1 MNKFVAALTASAVVA
16 SVVVP
21 VATHANTTSF
31 ADLEGYAKD
40 SQDAVKY
47 LVDLKVVTGTSPT
60 TFSPNTDITRGQIVK
75 ILGRYLINVE
85 GQTIP
90 ADWETK
96 ARFTDV
102 PVDHK
107 DKELVQLAA
116 LTFDAGIFQGSEGK
130 LNTAGK
136 MTRENLALVVDRL
149 AKEVTGQD
157 LVTIA
162 AALNMT
168 GNVSDL
174 SKAKAESRNAISALN
189 ALKISNVAEFNPK
202 GNVKRVH
209 FTSLFAKM
217 LQTVEAATPSPIDP
231 VVEQFEAALAAV
243 DVKTATKEDLQKI
256 ADAFEALTE
265 AQQAL
270 LTEAAQSILTDVYT
284 ALEIEDLPAE
294 PDVSEFEAAIA
305 AVDVAAAP
313 KAALEAAVAAYT
325 ALTEEEKAALT
336 SATLEK
342 LKAIEAKLAELNTPV
357 TPVDP
362 TPVDPTPVDPTPAP
376 TEAELLAGK
385 IASIGTL
392 VQSSDVQVAGAGT
405 TVTAT
410 VVNPA
415 ATFGSFMG
423 LYNELVVNLGIK
435 QVNGLVPNSLA
446 VLGYFSGLAGDAS
459 NLGELKGKSFA
470 LPVVVNNGGT
480 DYATTLTLVIQ

>member
-16 SVVVP
+16 SVVAP

-31 ADLEGYAKD
+31 TDLAGYAQD

-47 LVDLKVVTGTSPT
+47 LVDLKVVTGTTPT
-60 TFSPNTDITRGQIVK
+60 TFSPNTDISRGQIVK
-75 ILGRYLINVE
+75 ILGRYLTNVE
-85 GQTIP
+85 GQTVP
-90 ADWETK
+90 ADWNTK
-96 ARFTDV
+96 ARFTDL
-102 PVDHK
+102 PVNHT

-116 LTFDAGIFQGSEGK
+116 LAHDAGIFTGSDGK
-130 LNTAGK
+130 LMAAGK

-174 SKAKAESRNAISALN
+174 AKAKAESRNAINALN

-202 GNVKRVH
+202 GTVKRIH

-217 LQTVEAATPSPIDP
+217 LQTVEAATPAPADP
-231 VVEQFEAALAAV
+231 AVVALEEV
-243 DVKTATKEDLQKI
+243 LSKVNVLTATKEELQKV

-270 LTEAAQSILTDVYT
+270 LTEAAQSILTDVYS

-294 PDVSEFEAAIA
+294 PDVSGFEAAIA
-305 AVDVAAAP
+305 AVTIATAD

-336 SATLEK
+336 SATLDK

-357 TPVDP
+357 TPGP
-362 TPVDPTPVDPTPAP
+362 GPVDPAPVDPTPAP
-376 TEAELLAGK
+376 TEAELLASK

-446 VLGYFSGLAGDAS
+446 VLGYFSELAGDAS
-459 NLGELKGKSFA
+459 NLGELKGKTFA